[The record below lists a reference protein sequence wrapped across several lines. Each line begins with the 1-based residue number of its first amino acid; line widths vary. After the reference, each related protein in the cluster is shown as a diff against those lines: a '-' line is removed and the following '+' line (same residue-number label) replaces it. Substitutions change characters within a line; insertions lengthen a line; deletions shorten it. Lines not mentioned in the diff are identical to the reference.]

1 VIAVGLAYR
10 RTPHTYEYTVTME
23 FKTQFISR
31 EDRRITRQA
40 LTGKH
45 GFQASIEVDD
55 ASIDVSLTDFS
66 SLGFALTLPQEYAKN
81 YKVGGS
87 IQVYV
92 SPLLKHQYQ
101 VNGIVIDQQSLKN
114 STTKIS
120 AVIEHEQ
127 SSKHG
132 NFHPIHFSVE
142 QSLKG
147 QIIHP
152 FVYKQKSYF
161 ELESLSMNG
170 FYATGIHSEFTLF
183 NGMEVEYSLASI
195 SGLQKVVGKVANVS
209 LTEQNK
215 IRCFIETSSLPFQSE
230 DELAQHC
237 FHFAQ
242 KTPRDISR
250 AGLNAKRIQEL
261 VQYRFVETQA
271 EYEAVL
277 KLRRKSCASQGVCS
291 KDDPIATLA
300 MEQDAYGRILI
311 AFHNERVIGSALL
324 VFGEKIVKPFELD
337 FLLPKSQFAKLPAYE
352 ELMEITAICIE
363 KYYQETD
370 VLHGVFENM
379 YREGLS
385 AGKKYVVVASQQDWI
400 HRYKNMGFKETELS
414 FVHPLKNEMKL
425 SVMILNKDTGKTG
438 KGMNPIQWWKVWGHV
453 SLHLYQRRI
462 IDYTMIQKARVY
474 FNRGLYSATKALN
487 KIFSLHR

>member
-1 VIAVGLAYR
+1 
-10 RTPHTYEYTVTME
+10 ME

-45 GFQASIEVDD
+45 GFKASIEVDGSKIE
-55 ASIDVSLTDFS
+55 ASLTDFS
-66 SLGFALTLPQEYAKN
+66 SLGFAITVSSDFSNELN
-81 YKVGGS
+81 VGGN
-87 IQVYV
+87 IQVHV
-92 SPLLKHQYQ
+92 SPLINHQYLIKG
-101 VNGIVIDQQSLKN
+101 VVIDKQVMRQGDV
-114 STTKIS
+114 KIS

-127 SSKHG
+127 SSKHDKY
-132 NFHPIHFSVE
+132 HPIHLSSDK
-142 QSLKG
+142 SLTG
-147 QIIHP
+147 QIVHP
-152 FVYKQKSYF
+152 FVYKQNGYF
-161 ELESLSMNG
+161 ELESLSRNG
-170 FYATGIHSEFTLF
+170 FYASGIHSEFTLF
-183 NGMEVEYSLASI
+183 DGMAVHYSLASI
-195 SGLQKVVGKVANVS
+195 QGLQNVVGRVSNVS

-215 IRCFIETSSLPFQSE
+215 IRCFIETPTLPHLAE
-230 DELAQHC
+230 DELAKHC

-250 AGLNAKRIQEL
+250 AGLNAHHIQEL

-277 KLRRKSCASQGVCS
+277 KLRRKSYASQGMCS
-291 KDDPIATLA
+291 KDDAIATFA
-300 MEQDAYGRILI
+300 MQQDAYGRILI

-324 VFGEKIVKPFELD
+324 VFGEQGEKPFELD
-337 FLLPKSQFAKLPAYE
+337 LLMPKSHFSKLPNYD

-385 AGKKYVVVASQQDWI
+385 AGKKNVIVASSVEWL
-400 HRYKNMGFKETELS
+400 HRYRKMGFKETGLALD
-414 FVHPLKNEMKL
+414 HPRKKEINL
-425 SVMILNKDTGKTG
+425 SVMMLNKNTGKTG
-438 KGMNPIQWWKVWGHV
+438 KGMNPVRWWSVWGPV

-462 IDYTMIQKARVY
+462 IDYTPLQKLRVY
-474 FNRGLYSATKALN
+474 CNRGLFEVNRAVKSV
-487 KIFSLHR
+487 FRWFR

>member
-1 VIAVGLAYR
+1 
-10 RTPHTYEYTVTME
+10 ME

-31 EDRRITRQA
+31 EDRRIARQS
-40 LTGKH
+40 LSGKH
-45 GFQASIEVDD
+45 GFQATVNLRGADVS
-55 ASIDVSLTDFS
+55 VSLTDFS
-66 SLGFALTLPQEYAKN
+66 SLGFAISVSKEHADELRVGAKIE
-81 YKVGGS
+81 V
-87 IQVYV
+87 IV
-92 SPLLKHQYQ
+92 SPLIHHEYLIK
-101 VNGIVIDQQSLKN
+101 GVIIDCQPTRQGPVKVA
-114 STTKIS
+114 

-127 SSKHG
+127 SSKHDRY
-132 NFHPIHFSVE
+132 HPIHLSAE

-147 QIIHP
+147 QMVHP
-152 FVYKQKSYF
+152 FVYKQNTYF
-161 ELESLSMNG
+161 ELESLSRNG
-170 FYATGIHSEFTLF
+170 FYASGIHPEFTLF
-183 NGMEVEYSLASI
+183 EGMELRYSLASI
-195 SGLQKVVGKVANVS
+195 QGLQDVVGKVSNVS

-215 IRCFIETSSLPFQSE
+215 IRCFIETPALPYHAE

-250 AGLNAKRIQEL
+250 AGMNAQHIQEL

-277 KLRRKSCASQGVCS
+277 KLRRKSYASLGMCN
-291 KDDPIATLA
+291 KDDPIARFA
-300 MEQDAYGRILI
+300 MQQDAYGRILI

-324 VFGEKIVKPFELD
+324 VFGERGEKPFELD
-337 FLLPKSQFAKLPAYE
+337 LLLPKSHFAKLPQYE

-385 AGKKYVVVASQQDWI
+385 AGKKYVMVSSAEEWVY
-400 HRYKNMGFKETELS
+400 RYKDMGFRETGLIMD
-414 FVHPLKNEMKL
+414 HPRKPEVQHK
-425 SVMILNKDTGKTG
+425 VMLLNKDTGKTG
-438 KGMNPIQWWKVWGHV
+438 KGMNPLKWWAVWGPV

-462 IDYTMIQKARVY
+462 IEYSFLQKTRVH
-474 FNRGLYSATKALN
+474 FNRLLFSVSRIAKSGLRWL
-487 KIFSLHR
+487 RG